1 MVGSLINIGLPN
13 AEKAVAWNG
22 EIKTLWHGCPMVKR
36 DIPDYTLCK
45 YKLATENI
53 IV

>member
-22 EIKTLWHGCPMVKR
+22 EIKTLWHVCPMVKR